1 VFQLT
6 TTETYFNYIEFVRDK
21 NQKFVTNNTVQFT
34 ELTSLNFSNFAK
46 TKNQKLIFLES
57 KNQLMLFDA

>member
-1 VFQLT
+1 MFQLT